1 MRFPLALPL
10 LLASLGLGAQE
21 VVTLNQGLSMALWAS
36 RASGGGATSLA
47 SGLQTDYRVDVG
59 MPIVTYR
66 LGTLSVGGNLNG
78 TWQKDYGRQDS
89 ALSLNTIG
97 ASGSLFPY
105 QPFHFSFD
113 YTHNASPDLFGGGKV
128 TSNIL
133 GLGFAYQGRYI
144 QSLHLDYR
152 HGSTSGA
159 TDGEFTSYSLRE
171 NQRFGDT
178 DLQILGD
185 RMEYTSAGVPWT
197 YTNLF
202 ASTYS
207 PLTQGWLLLNNLRF
221 NTSLAGRQNQF
232 SSVLMGSA
240 VGWTSVSSVDASQG
254 TSNGWTDR
262 TLGFNQSLAR
272 TWGRLSAY
280 TQAGTAE
287 ATSGDGG
294 SSRATHLTLGAVY
307 KLTPSWSVVG
317 DASKGWV
324 GHTDGQGAALNTGA
338 GPART
343 LHVGVNWGGEL
354 PDQLRHLMFYWT
366 NLQFQ
371 RRLNEDYPPGYL
383 PQEMVQ
389 VLAARRR
396 YQDGPMAFSTDLYRI
411 DNNLGH
417 QLWYRT
423 RGSLNLRMGLMIMI
437 LGDLRKEVNFS
448 GGKDQVEFRDLNL
461 YGSQRLGW
469 GSLSFG
475 YAHSSNYLDPLPD
488 GPQSP
493 APTNV
498 GSISSSTTTYTLGAN
513 TFLGGVPVGT
523 YAVRSIDALGAV
535 TNQLAAY
542 SDAGYGRVRF
552 RITFQHGWRSN
563 GTQGSQLTINLLRT
577 FDTIALW
584 GSDD

>member
-1 MRFPLALPL
+1 MRIPFVLPL

-21 VVTLNQGLSMALWAS
+21 VVTLNQGLFMAMEASRIGGDGSMAHS
-36 RASGGGATSLA
+36 E
-47 SGLQTDYRVDVG
+47 GLQTDYRVDVG
-59 MPIVTYR
+59 MPILTYR
-66 LGTLSVGGNLNG
+66 LGTLNLGGNLNW
-78 TWQKDYGRQDS
+78 TWQNANGQQAS
-89 ALSLNTIG
+89 ALSLNTVA

-144 QSLHLDYR
+144 QGLHLEYR

-159 TDGEFTSYSLRE
+159 TDGEFTSYALTE
-171 NQRFGDT
+171 NQRIGNT

-185 RMEYTSAGVPWT
+185 RLEYTSAGVPWS

-202 ASTYS
+202 ASAYS
-207 PLTQGWLLLNNLRF
+207 PLAQGWLLLNNLRL
-221 NTSLAGRQNQF
+221 NTSLGSRQNQL
-232 SSVLMGSA
+232 SSALMGSA
-240 VGWTSVSSVDASQG
+240 GGWTSVTSVDAGQVA
-254 TSNGWTDR
+254 TNGWTDR
-262 TLGFNQSLAR
+262 TLGFNQSLAHSW
-272 TWGRLSAY
+272 TRLSAY

-287 ATSGDGG
+287 ATRGEGG
-294 SSRATHLTLGAVY
+294 SSRVTHLTLGVVY
-307 KLTPSWSVVG
+307 KLTQAWSLAA
-317 DASKGWV
+317 DASTGWIQRA
-324 GHTDGQGAALNTGA
+324 DGQGAALDTGA

-343 LHVGVNWGGEL
+343 LHVGAAWGGEL
-354 PDQLRHLMFYWT
+354 PDQLRHLLFYWT

-396 YQDGPMAFSTDLYRI
+396 NQDGPMAFSADLYRI

-423 RGSLNLRMGLMIMI
+423 RGSLNLGMGLMVMI

-448 GGKDQVEFRDLNL
+448 GAEDQVEFRNLNL

-475 YAHSSNYLDPLPD
+475 YAHASNYLDPLPD
-488 GPQSP
+488 ALQSP
-493 APTNV
+493 APTHA

-542 SDAGYGRVRF
+542 SDAGYGKVRF
-552 RITFQHGWRSN
+552 RITVQHGWRSN
-563 GTQGSQLTINLLRT
+563 GTQGTQLTINLLRT

-584 GSDD
+584 GLND